1 MLELTV
7 CTHITGGKIDLL
19 SVVKSSLKGRGDY
32 IPVLQSNGVLVLLLE
47 ETTILRKILKFKK
60 LVFKNKF
67 TKMISV
73 HYIF

>member
-32 IPVLQSNGVLVLLLE
+32 IPVLQSTGVLVLLLE
-47 ETTILRKILKFKK
+47 ESTILRKILKFKK